1 MNRKELIEK
10 LLALGDDDTEV
21 EITDGWKAVGYAGD
35 FSVEL
40 FDRNDGDYII
50 DIGIGGTEIC

>member
-1 MNRKELIEK
+1 MTRKELIEK

-21 EITDGWKAVGYAGD
+21 EITDGYKAVGYSGD
-35 FSVEL
+35 FAVEL

-50 DIGIGGTEIC
+50 DIGVGGTEI

>member
-1 MNRKELIEK
+1 MKRKELIEK

-21 EITDGWKAVGYAGD
+21 EITDGFLSIVYAGE

-50 DIGIGGTEIC
+50 DIGVGGMIQ